1 MEDYE
6 KIIAEIQDGYSPFFE
21 FTWDLIKDLCE
32 YAKLRYYDPE
42 WMDLRREYQWAL
54 TREYEIRPILAECKK
69 ILA

>member
-6 KIIAEIQDGYSPFFE
+6 KIIAEIKDGYTPFFE
-21 FTWDLIKDLCE
+21 FTWELIKHLCE
-32 YAKLRYYDPE
+32 YANLAYYDKE

-54 TREYEIRPILAECKK
+54 IRECEIRPILAECKK